1 MLFSSF
7 VPIFIG
13 YKISAMELSKKPEFY
28 PPLEEKLNVYSHG
41 FGFLLSIFGLIL
53 LVLRANELGGIKH
66 LVSFSVFGAS
76 LVVLYAASTFY
87 HSAKSHVLRYRLN
100 IVDHAAIYVL
110 IAGTYTPFAMV
121 TLQGTIG
128 WIVFGVIWIMALS
141 GVILKLFY
149 TGRFQTL
156 STIMYVVMGW
166 VVVFATKPLLENLP
180 ETGLLWLLS
189 GGISY
194 TLGAVIFSLKR
205 IKFNHAIFHVFVLLG
220 SFSHF
225 ISIYYY
231 VLPG

>member
-1 MLFSSF
+1 
-7 VPIFIG
+7 
-13 YKISAMELSKKPEFY
+13 MELSKKPEFY
-28 PPLEEKLNVYSHG
+28 PPLEEKLNIYSHA

-53 LVLRANELGGIKH
+53 LILRANELGEVKH

-87 HSAKSHVLRYRLN
+87 HSATSLVLRYRLN
-100 IVDHAAIYVL
+100 IVDHAAIYLL

-128 WIVFGVIWIMALS
+128 WVVFGVIWIMALS
-141 GVILKLFY
+141 GVILKIFY
-149 TGRFQTL
+149 TGRYQTL

-166 VVVFATKPLLENLP
+166 VVVFAIKPLLENLP

-194 TLGAVIFSLKR
+194 TLGAVIFSLNR
-205 IKFNHAIFHVFVLLG
+205 IKFNHAIFHVFVLFG

>member
-1 MLFSSF
+1 MFFSSF
-7 VPIFIG
+7 VLIFIG
-13 YKISAMELSKKPEFY
+13 DKISAMELSKKPEFY
-28 PPLEEKLNVYSHG
+28 PPLEEKLNIYSHA

-53 LVLRANELGGIKH
+53 LILRANELGEIKH

-87 HSAKSHVLRYRLN
+87 HSAKSLVLRYRLN
-100 IVDHAAIYVL
+100 IVDHAAIYLL

-128 WIVFGVIWIMALS
+128 WVVFGVIWIMALS

-149 TGRFQTL
+149 TGRYQTL

-166 VVVFATKPLLENLP
+166 VAVFAIKPLLENLP

-194 TLGAVIFSLKR
+194 TLGAVIFSLNR
-205 IKFNHAIFHVFVLLG
+205 IKFNHAIFHFFVLFG

>member
-1 MLFSSF
+1 MFFSSF
-7 VPIFIG
+7 VLIFIG
-13 YKISAMELSKKPEFY
+13 DKISAMELSKKPEFY
-28 PPLEEKLNVYSHG
+28 PPLEEKLNIYSHA
-41 FGFLLSIFGLIL
+41 FGFLLSILGLIL
-53 LVLRANELGGIKH
+53 LILRANELGEVKH

-87 HSAKSHVLRYRLN
+87 HSATSLVLRYRLN
-100 IVDHAAIYVL
+100 IVDHAAIYLL

-128 WIVFGVIWIMALS
+128 WVVFGVIWIMALS
-141 GVILKLFY
+141 GVILKIFY
-149 TGRFQTL
+149 TGRYQTL

-166 VVVFATKPLLENLP
+166 VVVFAIKPLLENLP

-194 TLGAVIFSLKR
+194 TLGAVIFSLNR
-205 IKFNHAIFHVFVLLG
+205 IKFNHAIFHVFVLFG